1 MKTRGFNFSSFLKN
15 NVAWVILILICVIFA
30 AINPRFLTFRNI
42 RTVLDQNA
50 YLVVASCGIVLI
62 QMAGDLDISIG
73 YQMSIIG
80 VVCATIMT
88 TTSIPVPLVI
98 IIGVILGVAMSALNC
113 FPG

>member
-73 YQMSIIG
+73 YQIYYWSCMRNNYDNNKHSSSTCYYYRSYPWSCNECIKLLA
-80 VVCATIMT
+80 C
-88 TTSIPVPLVI
+88 
-98 IIGVILGVAMSALNC
+98 
-113 FPG
+113 